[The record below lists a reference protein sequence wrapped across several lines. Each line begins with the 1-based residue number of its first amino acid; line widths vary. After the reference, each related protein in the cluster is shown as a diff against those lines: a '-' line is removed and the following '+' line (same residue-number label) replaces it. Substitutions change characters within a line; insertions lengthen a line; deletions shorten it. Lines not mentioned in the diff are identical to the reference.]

1 MGLVACA
8 QVAFAVAGWWGR
20 LGHRHAPKTQRGAA
34 TQQDQSHL
42 MGCPDSC
49 SQLNAEEVL

>member
-20 LGHRHAPKTQRGAA
+20 LGHRHAPKTRRGAA

-42 MGCPDSC
+42 MGCPVAC